1 MQTGSCQG
9 FSAAGASLH
18 ENKGLGP
25 AALLAGTGR
34 GKGIKSNI
42 EQTEELPRWEVEVLG
57 SKHCFWGGSASRWV
71 ILRKALESL
80 RMY

>member
-9 FSAAGASLH
+9 FSTAGASLR

-34 GKGIKSNI
+34 GKGIENNI
-42 EQTEELPRWEVEVLG
+42 EQNKLLPRWQVLG
-57 SKHCFWGGSASRWV
+57 SKHYFWGGSASRWV
-71 ILRKALESL
+71 ILRKALGNL
-80 RMY
+80 RMH